1 MNRTQGRER
10 NRAASTNPHARKK
23 DGVKYST
30 VIYFKNN
37 SSKVKSGVRFDALPA
52 ELTSRHQTLQQGK
65 ADFDEQYAELE
76 KWTLELPLPSCT
88 CKITQQNLVFN
99 RIVQLERVLKSQIH
113 GTALHIELRAVL
125 LRFPGALRFIS
136 KWL

>member
-37 SSKVKSGVRFDALPA
+37 SSKVKSGVMFDALPA

-65 ADFDEQYAELE
+65 L
-76 KWTLELPLPSCT
+76 TLMNNTL
-88 CKITQQNLVFN
+88 NLRSGRLNFLF
-99 RIVQLERVLKSQIH
+99 RLVLVK
-113 GTALHIELRAVL
+113 
-125 LRFPGALRFIS
+125 
-136 KWL
+136 